1 MVTTHAPV
9 TPRVERARRPRRP
22 TGAVRDAAAEAVT
35 QVREPR
41 RLRRMVAFGPRCPDC
56 AGAPRLWR
64 GLLALPRLRLL
75 GVRPGPVED
84 RKPLRPN
91 AFALLGA

>member
-56 AGAPRLWR
+56 AGPLAFGEGCSLCPVCGYSACDPGRR
-64 GLLALPRLRLL
+64 GP
-75 GVRPGPVED
+75 
-84 RKPLRPN
+84 
-91 AFALLGA
+91 